1 MTINPAFIDVPLDEE
16 AEKLGI
22 PKGYMDD
29 GRADK
34 CRSFADAEP
43 LIPES
48 QWRPTY
54 ELIKAANEGKGA
66 FTSNLITRIFS
77 QLNEGSCVGNAWL
90 QFIQTMF
97 ARQFGKENVVQMSA
111 ISGYKQIGFSSNS
124 GANIGDALERG
135 IDTGALPLDTPEN
148 RVKFGKHVMPHTGF
162 RTPFPDGWKDTA
174 KHFRFDEFFLIRNRV
189 ELFSALLRGFPVLV
203 GRAGHSILYLDLVW
217 DDKWLVRYVNSWG
230 EWGGPAGDFQSG
242 FGYDSSRL
250 FDSSARYAWTARSV
264 VIPPWLQ
271 IPIA

>member
-1 MTINPAFIDVPLDEE
+1 MTINPASIDVDLDQE
-16 AEKLGI
+16 AQRLGI
-22 PKGYMDD
+22 PPGYLDD
-29 GRADK
+29 GRAEAM

-48 QWRPTY
+48 EWRTWY
-54 ELIKAANEGKGA
+54 ERIKAANA
-66 FTSNLITRIFS
+66 FTSNLITRIFA

-90 QFIQTMF
+90 QFLQTMF

-111 ISGYKQIGFSSNS
+111 ISGYKQIGSSPNS
-124 GANIGDALERG
+124 GANIADALECGR
-135 IDTGALPLDTPEN
+135 DVGALPLDTPEN
-148 RVKFGKHVMPHTGF
+148 RVRFGEHVMPHTGF
-162 RTPFPDGWKDTA
+162 RNAFPSGWKDTA
-174 KHFRFDEFFLIRNRV
+174 KHFRFHEFFIIRNRN

-217 DDKWLVRYVNSWG
+217 DGSRWLTRYVNSWG
-230 EWGGPAGDFQSG
+230 EWGDAAGDFSYG

-264 VIPPWLQ
+264 IVPPWHVS
-271 IPIA
+271 IAT